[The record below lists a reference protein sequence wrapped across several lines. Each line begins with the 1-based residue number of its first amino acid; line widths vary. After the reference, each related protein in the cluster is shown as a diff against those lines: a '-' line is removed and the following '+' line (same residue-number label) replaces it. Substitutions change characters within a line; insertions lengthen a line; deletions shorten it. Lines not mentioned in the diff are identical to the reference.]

1 MFSKSENR
9 HAISMQQYGVGMVV
23 FTTQGELDEMKQQ
36 LQLMPLNQVRS
47 IHKRALKNARDA
59 ERYFEAFPERLN
71 DECQRY
77 HDFCNDCG
85 IVSVTGMIGFEKPMH
100 LVHPSVIS
108 KINWDPNFDLY
119 RHEAGELVVDYDPDI
134 PVLQ

>member
-1 MFSKSENR
+1 MKGSNKQ
-9 HAISMQQYGVGMVV
+9 HAISMGQYGVGMIV
-23 FTTQGELDEMKQQ
+23 FTTQEEIDEMAENCMS
-36 LQLMPLNQVRS
+36 MPLSQVRS
-47 IHKRALKNARDA
+47 IHKRALKNALDA
-59 ERYFEAFPERLN
+59 ERYFDAFPERLN
-71 DECQRY
+71 NERQRY
-77 HDFCNDCG
+77 HEFCNDCA